1 MEITLRQLRAF
12 AEVVEAGSFTE
23 AARRLNLTQSAV
35 SMLVRDL
42 EAQLGVT
49 LFHRQQRPVAVTEA
63 GRQILPVAARM
74 IDDHRQLLGGVED
87 LRTLRSGSLR
97 LAVPQILACTWL
109 PERLRAFHEQYPE
122 LSLQVIDTTVD
133 GVAQAV
139 ADGAAEIGIGPYRAP
154 PSAVEP
160 RSLWAEPIDLVFPA
174 TATLA
179 DAPTVGWD
187 SLQGETWIMYSGDFA
202 MQMQQHASTAGGI
215 RMGGQIG
222 VRGLTTALALVGRGM
237 GITAAPR
244 YARAFEAQFAVRLC
258 AVAPPRLA
266 QTFQLYVRRG
276 QSLSTAAEAF
286 AATLPGDLRAADS
299 G

>member
-42 EAQLGVT
+42 EGQLGVT

-74 IDDHRQLLGGVED
+74 IDDHRQLLCGVQD
-87 LRTLRSGSLR
+87 LRALRSGSLR

-109 PERLRAFHEQYPE
+109 PDRLHAFHARYPE
-122 LSLQVIDTTVD
+122 VSLQVIDTTVD

-139 ADGAAEIGIGPYRAP
+139 ADGAAEIGIGPFRAP
-154 PSAVEP
+154 PGAVEP
-160 RSLWAEPIDLVFPA
+160 RPLWNEPIDLVFPA
-174 TATLA
+174 SGPLA
-179 DAPTVGWD
+179 DAPAVGWD
-187 SLQGETWIMYSGDFA
+187 TLSGETWIMYSGDFA
-202 MQMQQHASTAGGI
+202 MQMQQHASAAGGI
-215 RMGGQIG
+215 SMRRQIG
-222 VRGLTTALALVGRGM
+222 VRGLTTALALVGRGL

-244 YARAFEAQFAVRLC
+244 YARAFEPQFGVRLR
-258 AVAPPRLA
+258 AIAAPQMA
-266 QTFQLYVRRG
+266 QSFQLYLRRG
-276 QSLSTAAEAF
+276 QTLSAAAEAF
-286 AATLPGDLRAADS
+286 AATLPGAAERVTMK
-299 G
+299 